1 MAGHN
6 RLTQKEIDEIC
17 LAYTKTNNEIETA
30 RITHHSSTTISKYL
44 KRNGLARGSG
54 GNQDKQIKITD
65 AQLLEAV
72 KTMTRQQIADK
83 YGVHIVTIDRRMKK
97 LHVHAVY
104 LGNKCHA
111 GDMSKHPNVIRG
123 NTWHWAAGAA
133 EMVKKQQNGRFELVE
148 FKKSRLRIRC
158 TTCGFII
165 ERDRSTVREK
175 KCLCDKCEEQRKNEI
190 ELANERIK
198 LMRSFY
204 AVMELKKT
212 KTCAA
217 CGSEYHSQ
225 YPNQKYC
232 SDKCKRKWRRGTSGY
247 KKRAKK
253 YGVKYERGITLMKV
267 FDRDKGVCQ
276 ICGKQCDWN
285 DRSWNGVFGALYP
298 TVDHITALANGGG
311 HTWDNVQLAHAICNS
326 YKRDLITA

>member
-1 MAGHN
+1 MA
-6 RLTQKEIDEIC
+6 EYE
-17 LAYTKTNNEIETA
+17 
-30 RITHHSSTTISKYL
+30 
-44 KRNGLARGSG
+44 
-54 GNQDKQIKITD
+54 NQCVVCGEKFKAKQIRAKYCSNKCRNIAQKRGIARPNTKVQKITD
-65 AQLLEAV
+65 EQILADIADGL
-72 KTMTRQQIADK
+72 TRKQIANKHDIH
-83 YGVHIVTIDRRMKK
+83 VETLTRRMQK

-123 NTWHWAAGAA
+123 NTWHWTAGNA

-165 ERDRSTVREK
+165 ERNRSTVREK
-175 KCLCDKCEEQRKNEI
+175 KCLCDKCKEQRKNEI

-212 KTCAA
+212 KTCVA

-225 YPNQKYC
+225 FPNQKYC
-232 SDKCKRKWRRGTSGY
+232 SDRCRQKWKRAGGY
-247 KKRAKK
+247 RERAKK
-253 YGVKYERGITLMKV
+253 YGVEYKSGITLMKV